1 MVNQQT
7 HFRFYTATL
16 FGCSFGYALCILLS
30 LGVVF
35 AMGLRTS
42 RILHK
47 KMIKAV
53 LMAPINLYY
62 DVTPTGVVLNRF
74 SKDLSAI
81 DD

>member
-1 MVNQQT
+1 
-7 HFRFYTATL
+7 
-16 FGCSFGYALCILLS
+16 
-30 LGVVF
+30 
-35 AMGLRTS
+35 MGLRTS